1 MPMKKQWIQ
10 TSAVVLLVLAAVL
23 LIAQRLIPVELEHLM
38 PKDFAPESCHVGY
51 FGPEGYT
58 VDADLTEAETD
69 QLWELLESLNYRYN
83 GRVPGGVMKGLLY
96 HVTLTDLELPEQVNL
111 FVTTQLGVVYL
122 NDREYEMVGDTEPLL
137 EFLGQLR

>member
-1 MPMKKQWIQ
+1 MPMKKQWICI
-10 TSAVVLLVLAAVL
+10 AAFVLLVLAAVF
-23 LIAQRLIPVELEHLM
+23 LIAQRIIPVPLAKLM
-38 PKDFAPESCHVGY
+38 PKDFSPENCHVGY

-69 QLWELLESLNYRYN
+69 QLWTLLESIEYRYD
-83 GRVPGGVMKGLLY
+83 GRVPGGVMKGELY
-96 HVTLTDLELPEQVNL
+96 HLTLTDLELPEQVNL

-137 EFLGQLR
+137 EFLGQFH

>member
-1 MPMKKQWIQ
+1 MEKKKWIS
-10 TSAVVLLVLAAVL
+10 SAAAVLLVLDAVL
-23 LIAQRLIPVELEHLM
+23 LIAQRLIPVELERLM
-38 PKDFAPESCHVGY
+38 PADLAPESCHVGY
-51 FGPEGYT
+51 FSPEGYT

-69 QLWELLESLNYRYN
+69 QLWELLENLNYRYN

-96 HVTLTDLELPEQVNL
+96 HVTLTDVELPEQVNL

-137 EFLGQLR
+137 EFLGQLQ

>member
-1 MPMKKQWIQ
+1 MKKQWIQ
-10 TSAVVLLVLAAVL
+10 TAAVVLLVLAAVF
-23 LIAQRLIPVELEHLM
+23 LIAQRLIPVELETLM
-38 PKDFAPESCHVGY
+38 PKDFLPESCHVGY

-69 QLWELLESLNYRYN
+69 QLWTLLESLNYRYN

-96 HVTLTDLELPEQVNL
+96 HVTLTDVELPEQVNL

-137 EFLGQLR
+137 EFLGQLQ